1 MECFYIIKLSY
12 KIMSCTPSTSR
23 NRRLFLECFINEM
36 FYAIKAPDIPFIKFW
51 EVYPHI
57 VTRRIY
63 KMRRR
68 NVQYIVVTRR
78 NSLYVPDKPPR
89 GKGITVLE
97 TTRGG

>member
-1 MECFYIIKLSY
+1 
-12 KIMSCTPSTSR
+12 MSGTPSKSR

-36 FYAIKAPDIPFIKFW
+36 FYAIKVPDIPFIKFW

-78 NSLYVPDKPPR
+78 NSLMYPINRLVEKALR
-89 GKGITVLE
+89 SWKQLG
-97 TTRGG
+97 